1 MTEPAITPELVAKHN
16 LTPEEY
22 AHAREI
28 LGGREPSYTELGGN
42 DDNWIVEDLSAPP
55 ETRTVAVEV

>member
-1 MTEPAITPELVAKHN
+1 MLSRYFKMTEPAITPELVAKHN

-28 LGGREPSYTELGGN
+28 LGGREPSAEYESECRGYSSVHSVWT
-42 DDNWIVEDLSAPP
+42 IA
-55 ETRTVAVEV
+55 A